1 MIARLPALDAAGE
14 WSRRLVARGM
24 NFWTTRGSKRLAPG
38 SLPRPATDYFDLA
51 YSELAFQHMLKP
63 IQESYVKEIFR
74 VLKKEGSF
82 YVQIPRLEYYNDKTY
97 SRTRKETDELFQEFS
112 VTYED
117 TSDAYYYIKAKK

>member
-1 MIARLPALDAAGE
+1 MIDA
-14 WSRRLVARGM
+14 
-24 NFWTTRGSKRLAPG
+24 
-38 SLPRPATDYFDLA
+38 DYFNLA

-63 IQESYVKEIFR
+63 IQELYVKAIFR
-74 VLKKEGSF
+74 VLKKNGLF

-97 SRTRKETDELFQEFS
+97 SRTKEETDELFQKFS